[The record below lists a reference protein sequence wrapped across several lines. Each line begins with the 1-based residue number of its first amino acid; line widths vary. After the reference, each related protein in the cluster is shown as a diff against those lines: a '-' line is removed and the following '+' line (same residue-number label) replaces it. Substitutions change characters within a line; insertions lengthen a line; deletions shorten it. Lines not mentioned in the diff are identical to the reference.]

1 MDVIA
6 TDTQGVLSPASLGAV
21 AQAIW
26 IDGFKFDET
35 RSIQVSKPI
44 NAPAPNLFDRISS
57 VENFQFA
64 AGRSFSGQ
72 NPNGLA
78 LKFLGTHPAA
88 VPRLAN
94 LQFIETADGS
104 GQVVWL
110 KGCGITK
117 VELVRKSGAYVA
129 FGYTVV
135 GGTWSL
141 S

>member
-1 MDVIA
+1 MDVTA
-6 TDTQGVLSPASLGAV
+6 YDSQGVLPQVPLGAV

-44 NAPAPNLFDRISS
+44 NATAPNLFDRITA

-64 AGRSFSGQ
+64 AGRSFGGQ
-72 NPNGLA
+72 NPNGQALQFLA
-78 LKFLGTHPAA
+78 THPGT
-88 VPRLAN
+88 VPHLAN

-104 GQVVWL
+104 GQVSWL
-110 KGCGITK
+110 KGCGIMK
-117 VELVRKSGAYVA
+117 VELVKKSGAYVA
-129 FGYTVV
+129 FGYTVT

-141 S
+141 E